1 VVFRSSREVTVLV
14 EGAPVICE
22 LRGVLRRRGPNAVV
36 VGDRVEVS
44 MEGDARG
51 SVEAVLPRETALAR
65 RRESGQGREL
75 VIAANVHQ
83 LVAVFA
89 ARQPRPKFGALDRL
103 LVAGESSG
111 LAAIVL
117 LNKVDLGVDA
127 EVEAELANY
136 SSIGYRVL
144 RTSRVTGE
152 GIDDLASALAGR
164 ASVVSGPSGAGK
176 SSLIAPIIGIELRVG
191 AISAHN
197 EKGRHTTTVP
207 APRRGSGPRHP
218 GIPRLRA
225 LGPPAGGSRL
235 LFSRPASLARRLS
248 LQGLPPPRGARLR
261 RARGGCRGGDRG
273 AALPQL
279 PGDPG
284 LPPRTGSR
292 SWLKRRAR
300 PSRDPRS
307 HPVITGDLPL
317 RRGTERRGELAG
329 GPRRRPPSRS
339 GHGDDG
345 SGTAGG

>member
-197 EKGRHTTTVP
+197 EKGRHTTTAVTWYP
-207 APRRGSGPRHP
+207 LP
-218 GIPRLRA
+218 GGGAVLDTPGFRDYA
-225 LGPPAGGSRL
+225 LW
-235 LFSRPASLARRLS
+235 
-248 LQGLPPPRGARLR
+248 GLPPEDLASCFPDLR
-261 RARGGCRGGDRG
+261 PSLGGCRFRDCLHREEPGCAVR
-273 AALPQL
+273 AAVAV
-279 PGDPG
+279 GEI
-284 LPPRTGSR
+284 
-292 SWLKRRAR
+292 
-300 PSRDPRS
+300 
-307 HPVITGDLPL
+307 V
-317 RRGTERRGELAG
+317 ERRY
-329 GPRRRPPSRS
+329 RS
-339 GHGDDG
+339 YLGILDSLLEQDPARG
-345 SGTAGG
+345 